1 MAAFGT
7 VLRTARTAYPAGVR
21 FASSGKDIRYGS
33 DARALMLQ
41 GIDKLTDAVKVTL
54 GPKGRNVVI
63 DQTYGSPKIT
73 KDGVTVARSI
83 ELADRYQNLGAQ
95 LVRSVASKTNDV
107 AGDGTTTATILARA
121 IFAEGTKAVAAGMNP
136 MDIHRGIL
144 AAVDHVKSNLKTL
157 TKQVSTQE
165 EIAQVA
171 TISANNDK
179 VIGNLIAGAMEKVTK
194 DGVITVSEGKG
205 LENEIEVTEGM
216 KFDQGYL
223 SRYFVNNPKDNTCV
237 FENAKVLVTEGKI
250 SSIQD
255 ILHILND
262 SIREQAKL
270 VIIAENVEGQALSV
284 LIYNAA
290 ASNNALKVCAVKAPG
305 FGESRSKNLQ
315 DIATLTGATL
325 ISEEVGV
332 KLKDVTF
339 SMLGSAKN
347 IKITADDTIILGGGG
362 SSEAI
367 TERCEAIR
375 DALVKTTS
383 EYEKGKLRERLA
395 RLSAGVAVIKVGG
408 ASEVEVNEKKDRLD
422 DALNATK
429 AAVEEGIVPGGGVAL
444 LRASKGLK
452 ELAASM
458 PNFDQR
464 RGVEVIEAA
473 LKVPAFT
480 IAQNAGVEGAVV
492 VGRLLDNDANPA
504 FGYNALNDVYGDMY
518 SFGIIDP
525 TLVVR
530 TALTDAASVASLLTT
545 AEAMVVD
552 LPKPDTP
559 SPPMG
564 GMGGMGGMDF

>member
-1 MAAFGT
+1 MQQARYAA
-7 VLRTARTAYPAGVR
+7 
-21 FASSGKDIRYGS
+21 KDVRYGS
-33 DARALMLQ
+33 EARALILQ
-41 GIDKLTDAVKVTL
+41 GVDKLTDAVKVTL

-95 LVRSVASKTNDV
+95 LVRSVASKTNDI

-121 IFAEGTKAVAAGMNP
+121 IFAEGCKAVAAGMNP
-136 MDIHRGIL
+136 MDLHRGIQSAVAHVL
-144 AAVDHVKSNLKTL
+144 ANLKKL
-157 TKQVSTQE
+157 TKQVSTHT

-171 TISANNDK
+171 TISANNDEA
-179 VIGNLIAGAMEKVTK
+179 IGKLIAGAMEKVTK
-194 DGVITVSEGKG
+194 EGVITVSEGKA
-205 LENEIEVTEGM
+205 LENEVEVTEGM

-223 SRYFVNNPKDNTCV
+223 SRFFINNQKEQTCV
-237 FENAKVLVTEGKI
+237 FDDAKILVAEGKI
-250 SSIQD
+250 TAVQD
-255 ILHILND
+255 IANVLND
-262 SIREQAKL
+262 VIREQSKL
-270 VIIAENVEGQALSV
+270 VIICENVEGQALNV
-284 LIYNAA
+284 LIYNALQ
-290 ASNNALKVCAVKAPG
+290 SGLKVCAVKAPG

-325 ISEEVGV
+325 ISEEIGI
-332 KLKDVTF
+332 KLKDAKA
-339 SMLGSAKN
+339 SYLGTAKN

-362 SSEAI
+362 SQQAI
-367 TERCEAIR
+367 LERCEAIR
-375 DALVKTTS
+375 DAVTRTTS

-408 ASEVEVNEKKDRLD
+408 ASEVEVGEKKDRID
-422 DALNATK
+422 DALNATR

-464 RGVEVIEAA
+464 RGVEVVEAA
-473 LKVPAFT
+473 LRQPAFT

-492 VGRLLDNDANPA
+492 VGRLLEADSDS

-530 TALTDAASVASLLTT
+530 TALTDAASVASLMTT
-545 AEAMVVD
+545 TEAMVVD
-552 LPKPDTP
+552 LPKPETP
-559 SPPMG
+559 APGGMGG
-564 GMGGMGGMDF
+564 GMGGMGGMDL